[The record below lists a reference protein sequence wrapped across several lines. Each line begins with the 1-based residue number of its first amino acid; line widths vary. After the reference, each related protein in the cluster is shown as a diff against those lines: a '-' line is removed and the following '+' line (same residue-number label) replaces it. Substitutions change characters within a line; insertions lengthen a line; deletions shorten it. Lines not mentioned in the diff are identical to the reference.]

1 MLRKKKDSHGGDP
14 IGNSPDVAL
23 EKGRREWFE
32 RVGSPTVEKSRYFVI
47 AVLIAVLMIA
57 LVFALIRMMPLNRT
71 VPFIVQ
77 VDKQSGM
84 VTSRPVRAEEF
95 KPGQPEQQYFI
106 VQWVR
111 HLLELDP
118 YVTERNLSDAYQLT
132 RGKAIDEFTD
142 FINKT
147 QPIKR
152 VKTTTSLTR
161 SVNVKSVS
169 FVDAGSA
176 MVRVSTEERQV
187 GQDAIVKNYV
197 LTVHFSMLPPET
209 EAEIIKNPIGIFITH
224 FAINEE
230 FGSDSK

>member
-1 MLRKKKDSHGGDP
+1 MLRNKKDSKGRDP

-23 EKGRREWFE
+23 QKGRREWFE
-32 RVGSPTVEKSRYFVI
+32 RVGSPTVEKSRYFVMF
-47 AVLIAVLMIA
+47 VLLSILTIA
-57 LVFALIRMMPLNRT
+57 LVIALISMMPLNRT
-71 VPFIVQ
+71 VPYMVQ
-77 VDKQSGM
+77 VDKNSGM

-118 YVTERNLSDAYQLT
+118 YVTERNLADAYQLT
-132 RGKAIDEFTD
+132 RGKAIEEFTD

-152 VKTTTSLTR
+152 VKTNTSLTR
-161 SVNVKSVS
+161 SVNVRSVS

-176 MVRVSTEERQV
+176 MVRVSTEERQL
-187 GQDAIVKNYV
+187 GQEVVIKNYV
-197 LTVHFSMLPPET
+197 ITVHYTMSPPQT
-209 EAEIIKNPIGIFITH
+209 ESEIIKNPIGIFITH

-230 FGSDSK
+230 FGQS

>member
-1 MLRKKKDSHGGDP
+1 MIGKKKSTQGDDP

-23 EKGRREWFE
+23 ARGRREWFE
-32 RVGSPTVEKSRYFVI
+32 RVGSPTVEKSRYFVMF
-47 AVLIAVLMIA
+47 VLVTILMIA
-57 LVFALIRMMPLNRT
+57 LVIALISMMPLTRV
-71 VPFIVQ
+71 VPYKIE
-77 VDKQSGM
+77 VDKQSGI
-84 VTSRPVRAEEF
+84 VTSTPVAAKEF
-95 KPGQPEQQYFI
+95 KPGQAEQQYFI

-132 RGKAIDEFTD
+132 RGKAIEEFTD

-147 QPIKR
+147 QPIVR
-152 VKTTTSLTR
+152 VKTNTGLTR

-176 MVRVSTEERQV
+176 LVRVATEERV
-187 GQDAIVKNYV
+187 LGQSALVKDYV
-197 LTVHFSMLPPET
+197 ITVHFTMSPPQT
-209 EAEIIKNPIGIFITH
+209 EAEIIRNPIGIFITH

-230 FGSDSK
+230 LRQ

>member
-1 MLRKKKDSHGGDP
+1 MQSKKKDSKGSDP

-32 RVGSPTVEKSRYFVI
+32 RVGSPTVEKSRYFVMF
-47 AVLIAVLMIA
+47 VLVSLLMIA
-57 LVFALIRMMPLNRT
+57 LVIALISMMPLNRT
-71 VPFIVQ
+71 VPYMVQ
-77 VDKQSGM
+77 VDKNSGI
-84 VTSRPVRAEEF
+84 VTSKPIRAEEF

-118 YVTERNLSDAYQLT
+118 YVTERNLADAYQLT
-132 RGKAIDEFTD
+132 RGKAIEEFTD

-152 VKTTTSLTR
+152 VKTSTSLTR
-161 SVNVKSVS
+161 SVNVRSVS

-176 MVRVSTEERQV
+176 MVRVSTEERQL
-187 GQDAIVKNYV
+187 GQAVVTKNYV
-197 LTVHFSMLPPET
+197 ITVHYTMSPPQT
-209 EAEIIKNPIGIFITH
+209 ESEIIKNPIGIFITH

-230 FGSDSK
+230 FGQ